1 MSKSTIAVSF
11 DNSWHN
17 IEMSVQKMSIYTFLV
32 HILQDSLSATLLYY
46 IKPYRNVMLSNT
58 NWYLHVNSLSYG
70 FIWWSLNLN
79 CAFLTKIETNLE
91 VHTIKIISLAMGSEF
106 SRKIHSSLRNHT
118 RNSHKPG
125 LSCNFNVFYVTE
137 MIL

>member
-11 DNSWHN
+11 ANSWHN
-17 IEMSVQKMSIYTFLV
+17 IEMSVRRMSIYIFGPHTAYCK
-32 HILQDSLSATLLYY
+32 IRYRRPYY
-46 IKPYRNVMLSNT
+46 ITYKTILTLCYQQIEIHTLNL
-58 NWYLHVNSLSYG
+58 YHVYG

-91 VHTIKIISLAMGSEF
+91 VHMIKIIYLAMGSEL
-106 SRKIHSSLRNHT
+106 SRKIHSSLHNHT

-125 LSCNFNVFYVTE
+125 QSCNVFYGTE